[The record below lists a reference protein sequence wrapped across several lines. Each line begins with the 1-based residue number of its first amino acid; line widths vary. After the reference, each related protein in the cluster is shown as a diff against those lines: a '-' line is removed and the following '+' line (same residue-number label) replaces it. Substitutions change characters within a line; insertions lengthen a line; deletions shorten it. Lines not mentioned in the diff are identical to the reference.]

1 VRFDSPASARAP
13 LAARG
18 GVAAGAAPENVRLAS
33 RIFLATA
40 LVTAV
45 LVAVAVWSL
54 VAMDELVTANRQI
67 VTRTVPAIRL
77 ETALHE
83 SMTALVRL
91 ETRYAVL
98 RDAAYQALWSARI
111 ERSARDLEALGP
123 LLVTRVEM
131 KRHLKAKAAFARY
144 RRVVEA
150 QHARLGEVHEP
161 IRLVAS
167 EVRRAAERARRSLQH
182 LQAATFVALGRA
194 ERQAARL
201 EQRTRSAVA
210 SALPATVIVALFAA
224 AWLARRLTRSLAD
237 VSAAT
242 REVAEGSFAH
252 PVVVR
257 GRDEIATL
265 AESFNRMAERLRE
278 VDRLKEEFFSHISHE
293 LRTPLTA
300 VREAVH
306 LLQDGVPGPLAPR
319 QARLVDITGDNT
331 ERVLRLVNQI
341 LDLSRL
347 QAGLLGLDRR
357 PVDLPRVVQRAVE
370 QVRPHAD
377 ARGLVLES
385 NGTGVGGA
393 VIGDEERLLQVVL
406 NLVGNAIRFTPA
418 GGAVRL
424 HVSEESD
431 DVELSVEDTGP
442 GIPPDALPRIFDR
455 YWQARGTR
463 GGSGLGLAIVK
474 SIVELH
480 GGRVRA
486 ESVDGQGSR
495 FVVRLPRLGRAA

>member
-1 VRFDSPASARAP
+1 M
-13 LAARG
+13 
-18 GVAAGAAPENVRLAS
+18 RLAS
-33 RIFLATA
+33 RIFLTTA

-45 LVAVAVWSL
+45 LVAVAGWSL

-67 VTRTVPAIRL
+67 VTHTVPAIRL
-77 ETALHE
+77 ETTLHE
-83 SMTALVRL
+83 SMATLVRL

-98 RDAAYQALWSARI
+98 RDAAYRELWSARI
-111 ERSARDLEALGP
+111 ERTTRDLDALRP
-123 LLVTRVEM
+123 LLVTRVEV
-131 KRHLKAKAAFARY
+131 KRHVKAQAAFARY
-144 RRVVEA
+144 HQVVEM
-150 QHARLGEVHEP
+150 QHAGLGDVHDP
-161 IRLVAS
+161 IRLVGS
-167 EVRRAAERARRSLQH
+167 DVRRAAERARRSVQH
-182 LQAATFVALGRA
+182 LQGATFVALDRA
-194 ERQAARL
+194 ERQAAQL

-210 SALPATVIVALFAA
+210 SALPATVMLTLFAA
-224 AWLARRLTRSLAD
+224 FWLARRLTRSLAD

-257 GRDEIATL
+257 GRDEIASL
-265 AESFNRMAERLRE
+265 ADSFNRMAERLRE

-306 LLQDGVPGPLAPR
+306 LLQDGVPGPLEPR
-319 QARLVDITGDNT
+319 QARLVDIIGGNT

-341 LDLSRL
+341 LDLSKL

-357 PVDLPRVVQRAVE
+357 PVDLPRVVQRALE

-385 NGTGVGGA
+385 NGTGIAGA

-406 NLVGNAIRFTPA
+406 NLIGNAIRFTPT

-424 HVSEESD
+424 HVSEGSD

-442 GIPPDALPRIFDR
+442 GIAPDALPRIFDR

-495 FVVRLPRLGRAA
+495 FVVQLPRLERAA